1 MTAEEIEYA
10 VLDFLRQHMDLDRD
24 IKKGALCDLA
34 DIEADREEYNQ
45 VVDQLTSQGFLKKYN
60 QETIRLIF
68 SVERD

>member
-34 DIEADREEYNQ
+34 DIEADRE
-45 VVDQLTSQGFLKKYN
+45 
-60 QETIRLIF
+60 
-68 SVERD
+68 